1 MNLFESERNT
11 AQELVSYAR
20 TRGLDLEPFLASSG
34 FLKDGR
40 WVHLWRKDEFP
51 WSGSGQDENGT
62 IHYNLQGSIGLLPDR
77 LSESGS
83 SFRGMWSEAGTTE
96 NICQAFELLKAWL
109 VDLQEVDSLPT
120 RQVRRYQI

>member
-1 MNLFESERNT
+1 MNRFDSERNT
-11 AQELVSYAR
+11 ALELVSYAR

-51 WSGSGQDENGT
+51 WSGSAQDSQGT
-62 IHYNLQGSIGLLPDR
+62 IHYALQGSIGLLPDR
-77 LSESGS
+77 LSESAS
-83 SFRGMWSEAGTTE
+83 AFHGMWSEAGTLE
-96 NICQAFELLKAWL
+96 NVCQAFELLKGWL

-120 RQVRRYQI
+120 RQVSRYQI